1 LLASLAL
8 CCYWVLPLCLWK
20 KQNQYLSPADSIFV
34 KDIGFVFLVG
44 IFSIGLHWKAPE
56 FAAAITGG
64 MASGAGSIHKAK
76 EANNDQNC
84 ENSIKCAKHTD
95 N

>member
-1 LLASLAL
+1 LLADAIGR
-8 CCYWVLPLCLWK
+8 
-20 KQNQYLSPADSIFV
+20 LSPADSIFV

-64 MASGAGSIHKAK
+64 MVVAMLLLI
-76 EANNDQNC
+76 
-84 ENSIKCAKHTD
+84 
-95 N
+95 

>member
-1 LLASLAL
+1 LSTPNIASVNPSDSAL
-8 CCYWVLPLCLWK
+8 NSAFIVLIIK
-20 KQNQYLSPADSIFV
+20 DSIFV

-64 MASGAGSIHKAK
+64 MASGAGSIAYH
-76 EANNDQNC
+76 
-84 ENSIKCAKHTD
+84 
-95 N
+95 